1 MDGLQERLDI
11 VARYYLSLG
20 LSVIPIGTDKKPF
33 IKWLEHID
41 KPLKNWRFPGCNI
54 ALLTGQFNNLVV
66 ADCDS
71 EDAYIGWL
79 KTKPQTPLRVKTK
92 RGMQFYYRHPGVYI
106 KSDAHIKDPS
116 GFEYD
121 VKGDRSYVVA
131 PPSVRSGHQYSICV
145 CSSNIRGKLIPF
157 SQLPVFNPEWRPE
170 RPERCGAGNVPS
182 WQDGSSKAGARIP
195 DGVVRDGL
203 AYIDRIRPVTV
214 KQGGQGRDKDVY
226 RAACKLVECGMS
238 QAEVGMHM
246 ERWNSTH
253 VTPPLPRTELL
264 HKINRA
270 FMQAK

>member
-1 MDGLQERLDI
+1 MLTRFQALNIDAIDAGNGVYVLVSAAGKIDHDDLVLRHARCEFPGMGNGVTGLQRRNDAFHSGKATERLQ
-11 VARYYLSLG
+11 SL
-20 LSVIPIGTDKKPF
+20 
-33 IKWLEHID
+33 
-41 KPLKNWRFPGCNI
+41 
-54 ALLTGQFNNLVV
+54 
-66 ADCDS
+66 
-71 EDAYIGWL
+71 
-79 KTKPQTPLRVKTK
+79 
-92 RGMQFYYRHPGVYI
+92 
-106 KSDAHIKDPS
+106 
-116 GFEYD
+116 
-121 VKGDRSYVVA
+121 
-131 PPSVRSGHQYSICV
+131 CV

-157 SQLPVFNPEWRPE
+157 SELPVFNPEWRPE
-170 RPERCGAGNVPS
+170 RPASSEVGLGAYANS
-182 WQDGSSKAGARIP
+182 QTSSI
-195 DGVVRDGL
+195 RDGL

>member
-11 VARYYLSLG
+11 VAKYYLSLG
-20 LSVIPIGTDKKPF
+20 LSVIPIGADKKPF

-41 KPLKNWRFPGCNI
+41 KPLTNWRFPGCNI
-54 ALLTGQFNNLVV
+54 ALLTGQFNNLAVI
-66 ADCDS
+66 DCDS
-71 EDAYIGWL
+71 EESYIGWL

-157 SQLPVFNPEWRPE
+157 SELPVFNPEWRPE
-170 RPERCGAGNVPS
+170 RPASTEVGLGTYTNGQAS
-182 WQDGSSKAGARIP
+182 TI
-195 DGVVRDGL
+195 RDGL
-203 AYIDRIRPVTV
+203 SYIDRIRPVTV